1 MKPIDPISPLPS
13 NERITVPGHLLS
25 PRGGEHYVL
34 RVVGD
39 SMKDEGIHEG
49 DYVIVRRRDE
59 LEQVASG
66 EMCVVLVGEDASIKR
81 VYHNDSAS
89 VVTLKSANEDV
100 PPIRV
105 PRSEVKVQGV
115 VVGLMRKF

>member
-1 MKPIDPISPLPS
+1 MRPIDLLPG

-39 SMKDEGIHEG
+39 SIKEEGIRDG
-49 DYVIVRRRDE
+49 DYVIVLKRESLDE
-59 LEQVASG
+59 IASG
-66 EMCVVLVGEDASIKR
+66 EMCVVLVGDDASIKR
-81 VYHNDSAS
+81 VYHEGPMIR
-89 VVTLKSANEDV
+89 LHPANEDM

-105 PRSEVKVQGV
+105 PRSEVKVQGA

>member
-1 MKPIDPISPLPS
+1 MKPIDPLSG

-39 SMKDEGIHEG
+39 SMRDEGIKDG
-49 DYVIVRRRDE
+49 DYIIVRRARIGE
-59 LEQVASG
+59 NVAEDG
-66 EMCVVLVGEDASIKR
+66 DMAVVLVGDDVSIKR
-81 VYHNDSAS
+81 VYFEESMIRLQP
-89 VVTLKSANEDV
+89 VNEDV
-100 PPIRV
+100 PAIRV
-105 PRSEVKVQGV
+105 PSGKVKVQGV